1 MNPSL
6 EKAIRDLLLERLLT
20 QGAAEIPRIGSFRL
34 IHTPPQIVHTPPKVT
49 SGPEK
54 QSESTKSDPLQ
65 QLLTPPSDRI
75 EFQPDTGMSS
85 KERKS
90 T

>member
-34 IHTPPQIVHTPPKVT
+34 VHTPPQII
-49 SGPEK
+49 SDSEK
-54 QSESTKSDPLQ
+54 PSESAKGDALQ

>member
-34 IHTPPQIVHTPPKVT
+34 VHTPPQVT

-54 QSESTKSDPLQ
+54 TAKISKEGPAN
-65 QLLTPPSDRI
+65 QLLTPPCDRI
-75 EFQPDTGMSS
+75 EFQADAGINS
-85 KERKS
+85 KERK
-90 T
+90 TK

>member
-34 IHTPPQIVHTPPKVT
+34 VHTSPKIVHTPPQII
-49 SGPEK
+49 SGTEK
-54 QSESTKSDPLQ
+54 PSESAKGDALQ

-75 EFQPDTGMSS
+75 EFQPDAGMSS